1 MMGRIKLGLRHFV
14 PNFSQAFCAPYCG
27 VRCYKLK
34 SEIDEIPFYYLF
46 LDSVESHDGQLT
58 ITLSQAAL
66 STQKEDL
73 EIVEGSKISNLRAIE
88 VQDKSLGYFI
98 QFDDALYY
106 QVIGESANDF
116 SKDEIAENGNIIT
129 FKNSSLLNYLKES
142 TFLFNVTPQDDQ
154 IVHYCVQTADDWIHV
169 LSREKPTIVHRNT

>member
-1 MMGRIKLGLRHFV
+1 M
-14 PNFSQAFCAPYCG
+14 
-27 VRCYKLK
+27 K

-73 EIVEGSKISNLRAIE
+73 RSLKEVKSQTSELLKFKMNLY
-88 VQDKSLGYFI
+88 DFI

-129 FKNSSLLNYLKES
+129 FKNSS
-142 TFLFNVTPQDDQ
+142 
-154 IVHYCVQTADDWIHV
+154 
-169 LSREKPTIVHRNT
+169 